1 MLVQLFAAQNNSALG
16 SMAMSSNV
24 ERIESPNPKSAALAE
39 RVVDELWSFA
49 VLAGYLFICFGT
61 LLYLK
66 FSILEAQGVA
76 FAPWGFAAIKAMI
89 VAKFLLIGRTLE
101 RQRQKEN
108 RPLIVP
114 TLYKSAAMLALLIVL
129 MTAEEVIAGL
139 IHGRSVWQS
148 VLDMGGGTLHQR
160 IATIAIMLLILLPLF
175 AFRALGDVV
184 GHHTLGRLFFELR
197 RKSDDA

>member
-1 MLVQLFAAQNNSALG
+1 
-16 SMAMSSNV
+16 MSCGVLPS
-24 ERIESPNPKSAALAE
+24 SPAISSYVSEP
-39 RVVDELWSFA
+39 
-49 VLAGYLFICFGT
+49 

-66 FSILEAQGVA
+66 FSILEAEGVA

-108 RPLIVP
+108 RPPDRADVYLSR
-114 TLYKSAAMLALLIVL
+114 LAMLALLIVL

-148 VLDMGGGTLHQR
+148 V
-160 IATIAIMLLILLPLF
+160 P
-175 AFRALGDVV
+175 
-184 GHHTLGRLFFELR
+184 
-197 RKSDDA
+197 